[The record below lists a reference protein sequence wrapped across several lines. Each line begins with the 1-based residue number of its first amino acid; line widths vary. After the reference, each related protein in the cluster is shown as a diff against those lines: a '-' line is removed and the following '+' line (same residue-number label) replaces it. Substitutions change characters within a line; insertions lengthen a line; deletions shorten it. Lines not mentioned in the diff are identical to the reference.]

1 MDIKYNL
8 ITLFPEI
15 FPGPLGVSLLG
26 NALQKKLW
34 ELNLINIRD
43 FAKDRHKSVDDTPYG
58 GGAGMVMKPDVIE
71 MALNSIS
78 DFPGQRVCLTP
89 RGKRLSQQKVKK
101 LSLEDGLVLLCGRYE
116 GIDERFIENYV
127 DQEFSIGDFVLSG
140 GEIPALALIDALSRK
155 IPGVLGNQESFINDS
170 FENNLL
176 KGPVYTRPQ
185 KFEEKDVPEILLS
198 GDHEKINDWK
208 ILSSLQRTIQ
218 RRPDLLDS
226 VKLSNKQKKLLD
238 NLLSKRIL

>member
-1 MDIKYNL
+1 MENNKIFKVSIL
-8 ITLFPEI
+8 TLFPEI

-26 NALQKKLW
+26 NALQNKLW

-116 GIDERFIENYV
+116 GIDQRVIDYYNFDEI
-127 DQEFSIGDFVLSG
+127 SIGDYIVTG
-140 GEIPALALIDALSRK
+140 GESAAIILLESVLRLLPN
-155 IPGVLGNQESFINDS
+155 VLGGNETLKEESFSDTSLIEYPQYTKPKEWKGIN
-170 FENNLL
+170 
-176 KGPVYTRPQ
+176 
-185 KFEEKDVPEILLS
+185 VPEVLIS
-198 GDHEKINDWK
+198 GDHGKIKNWRNKERVK
-208 ILSSLQRTIQ
+208 ITKIRK
-218 RRPDLLDS
+218 LDT
-226 VKLSNKQKKLLD
+226 
-238 NLLSKRIL
+238 

>member
-1 MDIKYNL
+1 MENNKIFKVSIL
-8 ITLFPEI
+8 TLFPEI

-26 NALQKKLW
+26 NALQNKLW

-116 GIDERFIENYV
+116 GIDQRVIDYYNFDEI
-127 DQEFSIGDFVLSG
+127 SIGDYVVTG
-140 GEIPALALIDALSRK
+140 GESAAIVLLESVLRLLPN
-155 IPGVLGNQESFINDS
+155 VLGGNETLKEESFSDTSLI
-170 FENNLL
+170 EY
-176 KGPVYTRPQ
+176 PQYTRP
-185 KFEEKDVPEILLS
+185 KEWNGINVPEVLIS
-198 GDHEKINDWK
+198 GDHGKIKNWRNKERVK
-208 ILSSLQRTIQ
+208 ITKIRK
-218 RRPDLLDS
+218 LDT
-226 VKLSNKQKKLLD
+226 
-238 NLLSKRIL
+238 

>member
-1 MDIKYNL
+1 MENNKIFKVSIL
-8 ITLFPEI
+8 TLFPEI

-26 NALQKKLW
+26 NALQNKLW

-43 FAKDRHKSVDDTPYG
+43 FAKDRHKSVDYTPYG

-116 GIDERFIENYV
+116 GIDQRVIDYYNFDEI
-127 DQEFSIGDFVLSG
+127 SIGDYVVTG
-140 GEIPALALIDALSRK
+140 GESAAIVLLESVLRLLPN
-155 IPGVLGNQESFINDS
+155 VLGGNETLKEESFSDTSLIEYPQYTKPKEWNGIN
-170 FENNLL
+170 
-176 KGPVYTRPQ
+176 
-185 KFEEKDVPEILLS
+185 VPEVLIS
-198 GDHEKINDWK
+198 GDHGKIKNWRNKERVK
-208 ILSSLQRTIQ
+208 ITKIRK
-218 RRPDLLDS
+218 LDT
-226 VKLSNKQKKLLD
+226 
-238 NLLSKRIL
+238 

>member
-1 MDIKYNL
+1 MENNKIFKVSIL
-8 ITLFPEI
+8 TLFPEI

-26 NALQKKLW
+26 NALQNKLW

-71 MALNSIS
+71 KALNSIS

-116 GIDERFIENYV
+116 GIDQRVIDYYNFDEI
-127 DQEFSIGDFVLSG
+127 SIGDYVVTG
-140 GEIPALALIDALSRK
+140 GESAAIVLLESVLRLLPN
-155 IPGVLGNQESFINDS
+155 VLGGNETLKEESFSDTSLIEYPQYTKPKEWNGIN
-170 FENNLL
+170 
-176 KGPVYTRPQ
+176 
-185 KFEEKDVPEILLS
+185 VPEVLIS
-198 GDHEKINDWK
+198 GDHGKIKNWRNKERVK
-208 ILSSLQRTIQ
+208 ITKIRK
-218 RRPDLLDS
+218 LDT
-226 VKLSNKQKKLLD
+226 
-238 NLLSKRIL
+238 

>member
-1 MDIKYNL
+1 LENNKIFKVSIL
-8 ITLFPEI
+8 TLFPEI

-26 NALQKKLW
+26 NALQNKLW

-43 FAKDRHKSVDDTPYG
+43 FAKDRHRSVDDTPYG

-116 GIDERFIENYV
+116 GIDQRVIDYYNFDEI
-127 DQEFSIGDFVLSG
+127 SIGDYVVTG
-140 GEIPALALIDALSRK
+140 GESAAIVLLESVLRLLPN
-155 IPGVLGNQESFINDS
+155 VLGGNETLKEESFSDTSLIEYPQYTKPKEWNGIN
-170 FENNLL
+170 
-176 KGPVYTRPQ
+176 
-185 KFEEKDVPEILLS
+185 VPEVLIS
-198 GDHEKINDWK
+198 GDHGKIKNWRNKERVK
-208 ILSSLQRTIQ
+208 ITKIRK
-218 RRPDLLDS
+218 LDT
-226 VKLSNKQKKLLD
+226 
-238 NLLSKRIL
+238 

>member
-1 MDIKYNL
+1 LDDKLENNKIFKVSIL
-8 ITLFPEI
+8 TLFPEI

-26 NALQKKLW
+26 NALQNKLW

-116 GIDERFIENYV
+116 GIDQRVIDYYNFDEI
-127 DQEFSIGDFVLSG
+127 SIGDYVVTG
-140 GEIPALALIDALSRK
+140 GESAAIVLLESVLRLLPN
-155 IPGVLGNQESFINDS
+155 VLGGIETLKEESFSDTSLIEYPQYTKPKEWNGIN
-170 FENNLL
+170 
-176 KGPVYTRPQ
+176 
-185 KFEEKDVPEILLS
+185 VPEVLIS
-198 GDHEKINDWK
+198 GDHGKIKNWRNKERVK
-208 ILSSLQRTIQ
+208 ITKIRK
-218 RRPDLLDS
+218 LDT
-226 VKLSNKQKKLLD
+226 
-238 NLLSKRIL
+238 

>member
-1 MDIKYNL
+1 MDNNKIFKVSIL
-8 ITLFPEI
+8 TLFPEI

-26 NALQKKLW
+26 NALQNKLW

-116 GIDERFIENYV
+116 GIDQRVIDYYNFDEI
-127 DQEFSIGDFVLSG
+127 SIGDYVVTG
-140 GEIPALALIDALSRK
+140 GESAAIVLLESVLRLLPN
-155 IPGVLGNQESFINDS
+155 VLGGNETLKEESFSDTSLIEYPQYTKPKEWNGIN
-170 FENNLL
+170 
-176 KGPVYTRPQ
+176 
-185 KFEEKDVPEILLS
+185 VPEVLIS
-198 GDHEKINDWK
+198 GDHGKIKNWRNKERVK
-208 ILSSLQRTIQ
+208 ITKIRK
-218 RRPDLLDS
+218 LDT
-226 VKLSNKQKKLLD
+226 
-238 NLLSKRIL
+238 

>member
-1 MDIKYNL
+1 MENNKVFKVSIL
-8 ITLFPEI
+8 TLFPEI

-26 NALQKKLW
+26 NALQNKLW

-43 FAKDRHKSVDDTPYG
+43 FAKDRHKSVDGTPYG

-116 GIDERFIENYV
+116 GIDQRVIDYYNFDEI
-127 DQEFSIGDFVLSG
+127 SIGDYVVTG
-140 GEIPALALIDALSRK
+140 GESAAIVLLESVLRLLPN
-155 IPGVLGNQESFINDS
+155 VLGGNETLKEESFSDTSLIEYPQYTKPKEWNGIN
-170 FENNLL
+170 
-176 KGPVYTRPQ
+176 
-185 KFEEKDVPEILLS
+185 VPEVLIS
-198 GDHEKINDWK
+198 GDHEKIKNWRNKERVK
-208 ILSSLQRTIQ
+208 ITKIRN
-218 RRPDLLDS
+218 LDT
-226 VKLSNKQKKLLD
+226 
-238 NLLSKRIL
+238 

>member
-1 MDIKYNL
+1 MDDKLENNKIFKVSIL
-8 ITLFPEI
+8 TLFPEI

-26 NALQKKLW
+26 NALKNKLW

-116 GIDERFIENYV
+116 GIDQRVIDYYNFDEI
-127 DQEFSIGDFVLSG
+127 SIGDYVVTG
-140 GEIPALALIDALSRK
+140 GESAAIVLLESVLRLLPN
-155 IPGVLGNQESFINDS
+155 VLGGNETLKEESFSDTSLIEYPQYTKPKEWNGIN
-170 FENNLL
+170 
-176 KGPVYTRPQ
+176 
-185 KFEEKDVPEILLS
+185 VPEVLIS
-198 GDHEKINDWK
+198 GDHGKIKNWRNKERVK
-208 ILSSLQRTIQ
+208 ITKIRK
-218 RRPDLLDS
+218 LDT
-226 VKLSNKQKKLLD
+226 
-238 NLLSKRIL
+238 

>member
-1 MDIKYNL
+1 MDNNKIFKVSIL
-8 ITLFPEI
+8 TLFPEI
-15 FPGPLGVSLLG
+15 FPGPLGVSVLG
-26 NALQKKLW
+26 NALQNKLW

-116 GIDERFIENYV
+116 GIDQRVIDYYNFDEI
-127 DQEFSIGDFVLSG
+127 SIGDYVVTG
-140 GEIPALALIDALSRK
+140 GESAAIVLLESVLRLLPN
-155 IPGVLGNQESFINDS
+155 VLGGNETLKEESFSDTSLIEYPQYTKPKEWNGIN
-170 FENNLL
+170 
-176 KGPVYTRPQ
+176 
-185 KFEEKDVPEILLS
+185 VPEVLIS
-198 GDHEKINDWK
+198 GDHGKIKNWRNKERVK
-208 ILSSLQRTIQ
+208 ITKIRK
-218 RRPDLLDS
+218 LDT
-226 VKLSNKQKKLLD
+226 
-238 NLLSKRIL
+238 

>member
-1 MDIKYNL
+1 MENNKIFKVSIL
-8 ITLFPEI
+8 TLFPEI

-116 GIDERFIENYV
+116 GIDQRVIDYYNFDEI
-127 DQEFSIGDFVLSG
+127 SIGDYVVTG
-140 GEIPALALIDALSRK
+140 GESAAIVLLESVLRLLPN
-155 IPGVLGNQESFINDS
+155 VLGGNETLKEESFSDTSLIEYPQYTKPKEWKGIN
-170 FENNLL
+170 
-176 KGPVYTRPQ
+176 
-185 KFEEKDVPEILLS
+185 VPEVLIS
-198 GDHEKINDWK
+198 GDHGKIKNWRNKERVK
-208 ILSSLQRTIQ
+208 ITKIRK
-218 RRPDLLDS
+218 LDT
-226 VKLSNKQKKLLD
+226 
-238 NLLSKRIL
+238 

>member
-1 MDIKYNL
+1 MENNKIFKVSIL
-8 ITLFPEI
+8 TLFPEI

-26 NALQKKLW
+26 NALQNKLW

-116 GIDERFIENYV
+116 GIDQRVIDYYNFDEI
-127 DQEFSIGDFVLSG
+127 SIGDYVVTG
-140 GEIPALALIDALSRK
+140 GESAAIVLLESVLRLLPN
-155 IPGVLGNQESFINDS
+155 VLGGNETLKEESFSDTSLIEYPQYTKPKEWNGIN
-170 FENNLL
+170 
-176 KGPVYTRPQ
+176 
-185 KFEEKDVPEILLS
+185 VPEVLIS
-198 GDHEKINDWK
+198 GDHGKIKNWRNKERVK
-208 ILSSLQRTIQ
+208 ITKIRK
-218 RRPDLLDS
+218 LDT
-226 VKLSNKQKKLLD
+226 
-238 NLLSKRIL
+238 

>member
-1 MDIKYNL
+1 MENNKVFKVSIL
-8 ITLFPEI
+8 TLFPEI

-26 NALQKKLW
+26 NALQNKLW

-43 FAKDRHKSVDDTPYG
+43 FAKDRHKSVDGTPYG

-116 GIDERFIENYV
+116 GIDQRVIDYYNFDEI
-127 DQEFSIGDFVLSG
+127 SIGDYVVTG
-140 GEIPALALIDALSRK
+140 GESAAIVLLESVLRLLPN
-155 IPGVLGNQESFINDS
+155 VLGGNETLKEESFSDTSLIEYPQYTKPKVWNGIN
-170 FENNLL
+170 
-176 KGPVYTRPQ
+176 
-185 KFEEKDVPEILLS
+185 VPEVLIS
-198 GDHEKINDWK
+198 GDHGKIKNWRNKERVK
-208 ILSSLQRTIQ
+208 ITKIRK
-218 RRPDLLDS
+218 LDT
-226 VKLSNKQKKLLD
+226 Q
-238 NLLSKRIL
+238 

>member
-1 MDIKYNL
+1 MS
-8 ITLFPEI
+8 
-15 FPGPLGVSLLG
+15 VLG
-26 NALQKKLW
+26 NALQNKLW

-116 GIDERFIENYV
+116 GIDQRVIDYYNFDEI
-127 DQEFSIGDFVLSG
+127 SIGDYVVTG
-140 GEIPALALIDALSRK
+140 GESAAIVLLESVLRLLPN
-155 IPGVLGNQESFINDS
+155 VLGGNETLKEESFSDTSLIEYPQYTKPKEWNGIN
-170 FENNLL
+170 
-176 KGPVYTRPQ
+176 
-185 KFEEKDVPEILLS
+185 VPEVLIS
-198 GDHEKINDWK
+198 GDHGKIKNWRNKERVK
-208 ILSSLQRTIQ
+208 ITKIRK
-218 RRPDLLDS
+218 LDT
-226 VKLSNKQKKLLD
+226 
-238 NLLSKRIL
+238 

>member
-1 MDIKYNL
+1 MDNNKIFKVSIL
-8 ITLFPEI
+8 TLFPEI
-15 FPGPLGVSLLG
+15 FPGPLGVSLLV
-26 NALQKKLW
+26 NALQNKLW

-116 GIDERFIENYV
+116 GIDQRVIDYYNFDEI
-127 DQEFSIGDFVLSG
+127 SIGDYVVTG
-140 GEIPALALIDALSRK
+140 GESASIVLLESVLRLLPN
-155 IPGVLGNQESFINDS
+155 VLGGNETLKEESFSDTSLI
-170 FENNLL
+170 EY
-176 KGPVYTRPQ
+176 PQYTKP
-185 KFEEKDVPEILLS
+185 KEWNGVNVPEVLIS
-198 GDHEKINDWK
+198 GDHGKIKNWRNKERVK
-208 ILSSLQRTIQ
+208 ITKIRK
-218 RRPDLLDS
+218 LDT
-226 VKLSNKQKKLLD
+226 
-238 NLLSKRIL
+238 

>member
-1 MDIKYNL
+1 MENNKIFKVSIL
-8 ITLFPEI
+8 TLFPEI

-26 NALQKKLW
+26 NALQNKLW

-116 GIDERFIENYV
+116 GIDQRVIDYYNFDEI
-127 DQEFSIGDFVLSG
+127 SIGDYVVTG
-140 GEIPALALIDALSRK
+140 GESAAIVLLESVLRLLPN
-155 IPGVLGNQESFINDS
+155 VLGGNETLKEESFSDTSLI
-170 FENNLL
+170 EY
-176 KGPVYTRPQ
+176 PQYTKP
-185 KFEEKDVPEILLS
+185 KEWNGIKNECNGI
-198 GDHEKINDWK
+198 G
-208 ILSSLQRTIQ
+208 
-218 RRPDLLDS
+218 
-226 VKLSNKQKKLLD
+226 
-238 NLLSKRIL
+238 

>member
-1 MDIKYNL
+1 MENNKIFKVSIL
-8 ITLFPEI
+8 TLFPEI

-26 NALQKKLW
+26 NALQNKLW

-58 GGAGMVMKPDVIE
+58 GGAGMVMKPDIIE

-116 GIDERFIENYV
+116 GIDQRVIDYYNFDEI
-127 DQEFSIGDFVLSG
+127 SIGDYVVTG
-140 GEIPALALIDALSRK
+140 GESAAIVLLESVLRLLPN
-155 IPGVLGNQESFINDS
+155 VLGGNETLKEESFSDTSLIEYPQYTKPKEWNGIN
-170 FENNLL
+170 
-176 KGPVYTRPQ
+176 
-185 KFEEKDVPEILLS
+185 VPEVLIS
-198 GDHEKINDWK
+198 GDHGKIKNWRNKERVKVTK
-208 ILSSLQRTIQ
+208 IRK
-218 RRPDLLDS
+218 LDT
-226 VKLSNKQKKLLD
+226 
-238 NLLSKRIL
+238 

>member
-1 MDIKYNL
+1 MENNKIFKVSIL
-8 ITLFPEI
+8 TLFPEI

-26 NALQKKLW
+26 NALQNKLW

-78 DFPGQRVCLTP
+78 DSPGQRVCLTP

-116 GIDERFIENYV
+116 GIDQRVIDYYNFDEI
-127 DQEFSIGDFVLSG
+127 SIGDYVVTG
-140 GEIPALALIDALSRK
+140 GESAAIVLLESVLRLLPN
-155 IPGVLGNQESFINDS
+155 VLGGNETLKEESFSDTSLIEYPQYTKPKEWNGIN
-170 FENNLL
+170 
-176 KGPVYTRPQ
+176 
-185 KFEEKDVPEILLS
+185 VPEVLIS
-198 GDHEKINDWK
+198 GDHGKIKNWRNKERVK
-208 ILSSLQRTIQ
+208 ITKIRK
-218 RRPDLLDS
+218 LDT
-226 VKLSNKQKKLLD
+226 
-238 NLLSKRIL
+238 